1 MTFVGC
7 KTVLNSAGRIAVSI
21 LKSIQPELQ
30 HIVDAMCA
38 VANVDITIV
47 DHNLCRMAGTGR
59 LSLEQDSPVP
69 ENSAFSRCLATG
81 KQYFISDPESNPV
94 CLKCSKFGR
103 CGELAELCIPIKLG
117 GQTIGVLGM
126 CAFSEQARDNF
137 VRNFKHYIQFE
148 HQLSLIISSML
159 NEHRYGMLAEHQSS
173 ELDTLINAID
183 RGIVILSES
192 GSPLT
197 VNRYLMN
204 KLALSDHAIPD
215 LETLVGKKNAEWMRG
230 KGFEGEFGP
239 VRLGEDDYIISA
251 NPIFIRERQT
261 GVVLV
266 FSDFGRMQASVL
278 KAERK
283 SDIVTFSAI
292 IGESKVLDRARRR
305 AQEVAGTDA
314 SVFLYGET
322 GVGKEVFARAIHFA
336 SRRKS
341 DVFMPVNCS
350 AIPDTLVESELFGY
364 EKGAFTGAAASG
376 KLGLLEICK
385 SGTLFLDEVGDIPLS
400 VQIKLLRAIEE
411 KEIIRVGGARPLRVN
426 PRVVSTA
433 QSDLRQLIE
442 EKHFRQDLFYRL
454 NVVPIHIPP
463 LRERGGDIMLL
474 ANVFLKRYCNVYQK
488 DMAGFTDSC
497 AQLLQRYDFPG
508 NIREL
513 RNIVEYAVLF
523 ERGRQVTVECISEKL
538 SLPNKNALTLAEQ
551 LRVFEQTV
559 IERELLQAGDSL
571 RAKKEV
577 AQRLGISLTTLYR
590 KMGLPEE

>member
-1 MTFVGC
+1 M
-7 KTVLNSAGRIAVSI
+7 SI

-47 DHNLCRMAGTGR
+47 DHNLCRMAGTGP
-59 LSLEQDSPVP
+59 LSLEHGSPVP
-69 ENSAFSRCLATG
+69 ESSAFSHCLATG
-81 KQYFISDPESNPV
+81 EQYYISDPEENPV
-94 CLKCSKFGR
+94 CRRCSKYGR

-117 GQTIGVLGM
+117 GKTLGVLGM
-126 CAFSEQARDNF
+126 CAFSEHARDNF

-148 HQLSLIISSML
+148 NQLSLIISSML

-183 RGIVILSES
+183 RGIVILSDN

-197 VNRYLMN
+197 INRYLID
-204 KLALSDHAIPD
+204 KLGLPVHAIPD
-215 LETLVGKKNAEWMRG
+215 FETLVGKKNARWMRG

-251 NPIFIRERQT
+251 NPIFLRKRQV

-266 FSDFGRMQASVL
+266 FSDFGKMQASVL

-283 SDIVTFSAI
+283 GDVVTFSAI
-292 IGESKVLDRARRR
+292 IGESEILSRARSQ
-305 AQEVAGTDA
+305 AQEIAGTDA

-341 DVFMPVNCS
+341 DVFMPINCG
-350 AIPDTLVESELFGY
+350 AIPDALIESELFGY

-385 SGTLFLDEVGDIPLS
+385 NGTLFLDEVGDIPLS
-400 VQIKLLRAIEE
+400 MQIKLLRTIEE
-411 KEIIRVGGARPLRVN
+411 KEIMRVGGSRPLRVN
-426 PRVVSTA
+426 PRVISAA
-433 QSDLRQLIE
+433 QSDLCHLLE
-442 EKHFRQDLFYRL
+442 EKNFRKDLFYRL

-463 LRERGGDIMLL
+463 LRERGGDVMLL
-474 ANVFLKRYCNVYQK
+474 ANAFLKRYCGVYQK
-488 DMAGFTDSC
+488 DIAGFTDSC

-523 ERGRQVTVECISEKL
+523 ERGRYVTADCISEKL
-538 SLPNKNALTLAEQ
+538 SLSKKSRLTLAEQ
-551 LRVFEQTV
+551 LREFERAV

-577 AQRLGISLTTLYR
+577 ARRLGISLTTLYR
-590 KMGLPEE
+590 KMGLSEEV

>member
-1 MTFVGC
+1 M
-7 KTVLNSAGRIAVSI
+7 SI

-47 DHNLCRMAGTGR
+47 DHNLCRMAGTGP
-59 LSLEQDSPVP
+59 LALEHGSPVP
-69 ENSAFSRCLATG
+69 ENSAFSHCLATG
-81 KQYFISDPESNPV
+81 EQYYISDPGENPV
-94 CLKCSKFGR
+94 CRKCSKYGR

-117 GQTIGVLGM
+117 GKTIGVLGM
-126 CAFSEQARDNF
+126 CAFSEHARENF
-137 VRNFKHYIQFE
+137 VRNFRHYIQFE
-148 HQLSLIISSML
+148 NQLSLIISSML

-183 RGIVILSES
+183 RGIVILSEN
-192 GSPLT
+192 GSPVT
-197 VNRYLMN
+197 INRYLMD
-204 KLALSDHAIPD
+204 KLGLSAHVIPD
-215 LETLVGKKNAEWMRG
+215 FEMLVGKKNAGWMRG

-251 NPIFIRERQT
+251 NPIFLRKRQA
-261 GVVLV
+261 GAVLV
-266 FSDFGRMQASVL
+266 FSDFGKMQASVL

-283 SDIVTFSAI
+283 SDVVTFSAI
-292 IGESKVLDRARRR
+292 IGESEALSRARSQ

-336 SRRKS
+336 SRRKN
-341 DVFMPVNCS
+341 DVFMPINCS
-350 AIPDTLVESELFGY
+350 AIPDALIESELFGY

-385 SGTLFLDEVGDIPLS
+385 NGTLFLDEVGDIPPS
-400 VQIKLLRAIEE
+400 MQIKLLRTIEE
-411 KEIIRVGGARPLRVN
+411 KEIMRVGGARPLRVN
-426 PRVVSTA
+426 PRVISAA
-433 QSDLRQLIE
+433 QSDLRHLLE
-442 EKHFRQDLFYRL
+442 EKSFRKDLFYRL

-463 LRERGGDIMLL
+463 LRERAGDIMLL
-474 ANVFLKRYCNVYQK
+474 ANAFLKRYCGVYQK
-488 DMAGFTDSC
+488 DLAGFTDSC
-497 AQLLQRYDFPG
+497 ARLLQRYDFPG

-523 ERGRQVTVECISEKL
+523 ERGRYITAECISEKL
-538 SLPNKNALTLAEQ
+538 SLSTKSCLTLAEQ
-551 LRVFEQTV
+551 LREFERAV

-590 KMGLPEE
+590 KMGLSEDLA

>member
-1 MTFVGC
+1 M
-7 KTVLNSAGRIAVSI
+7 SI

-38 VANVDITIV
+38 VANIDITIV
-47 DHNLCRMAGTGR
+47 DHNLSRMAGTGR
-59 LSLEQDSPVP
+59 LSLEHGSPVP
-69 ENSAFSRCLATG
+69 ENSAFSHCLATG
-81 KQYFISDPESNPV
+81 KQYYISDPDDNPV
-94 CLKCSKFGR
+94 CRGCSKFGR

-117 GQTIGVLGM
+117 GKTIGVLGI
-126 CAFSEQARDNF
+126 CAFSEHARDNF
-137 VRNFKHYIQFE
+137 VRNFKNYIQFE
-148 HQLSLIISSML
+148 NQLSLIISSML

-183 RGIVILSES
+183 RGIVILSEN
-192 GSPLT
+192 GSPVT
-197 VNRYLMN
+197 INRYLMDR
-204 KLALSDHAIPD
+204 LGFSAHTIPNF
-215 LETLVGKKNAEWMRG
+215 EMLVGKKNAEWMRN

-239 VRLGEDDYIISA
+239 VRLAGDDYIISA
-251 NPIFIRERQT
+251 NPIFLRKQQV

-266 FSDFGRMQASVL
+266 FSDFGKMQASVL
-278 KAERK
+278 QAERK
-283 SDIVTFSAI
+283 SEVVNFSAI
-292 IGESKVLDRARRR
+292 IGESEVLSRARSQ

-341 DVFMPVNCS
+341 DVFMPINCS
-350 AIPDTLVESELFGY
+350 AIPDALIESELFGY
-364 EKGAFTGAAASG
+364 EKGAFTGAATSG

-385 SGTLFLDEVGDIPLS
+385 NGTLFLDEVGDIPLS
-400 VQIKLLRAIEE
+400 MQIKLLRTIEE
-411 KEIIRVGGARPLRVN
+411 KEIMRVGGSRPLRVN
-426 PRVVSTA
+426 PRVISAA
-433 QSDLRQLIE
+433 QSDLHQLLE
-442 EKHFRQDLFYRL
+442 EKNFRKDLFYRL

-474 ANVFLKRYCNVYQK
+474 ANVFLKRYCSVYQK
-488 DMAGFTDSC
+488 DIAGFTDSC

-523 ERGRQVTVECISEKL
+523 ERGRYVTTECICEKL
-538 SLPNKNALTLAEQ
+538 SLSRKSDLTLAEQ
-551 LRVFEQTV
+551 LREFERAV

-571 RAKKEV
+571 RAKKEI

-590 KMGLPEE
+590 KMGLSEDFA

>member
-1 MTFVGC
+1 M
-7 KTVLNSAGRIAVSI
+7 SI

-47 DHNLCRMAGTGR
+47 DHTLCRMAGTGP
-59 LSLEQDSPVP
+59 LSLENNSPVP
-69 ENSAFSRCLATG
+69 ENSAFSHCLATG
-81 KQYFISDPESNPV
+81 EQYYISDPDGDVV
-94 CLKCSKFGR
+94 CRGCSKYGR

-117 GQTIGVLGM
+117 GKMLGVLGM
-126 CAFSEQARDNF
+126 CAFSEHARDNF
-137 VRNFKHYIQFE
+137 VRNFHHYIQFE
-148 HQLSLIISSML
+148 NQLSLIISSML

-173 ELDTLINAID
+173 ELDTLINALD
-183 RGIVILSES
+183 RGIVILSEN
-192 GSPLT
+192 GTPVT
-197 VNRYLMN
+197 INRYLIE
-204 KLALSDHAIPD
+204 KLRLSDRVAPD
-215 LETLVGKKNAEWMRG
+215 IETLVGKKNAQWMRS

-239 VRLGEDDYIISA
+239 MRLGDDDYIISA
-251 NPIFIRERQT
+251 NPIILRKRQA

-266 FSDFGRMQASVL
+266 FSDFSKMQASVL

-283 SDIVTFSAI
+283 SDVVTFSAI
-292 IGESKVLDRARRR
+292 IGESESLSRARSR
-305 AQEVAGTDA
+305 AQEVAATDA

-336 SRRKS
+336 SRRKG
-341 DVFMPVNCS
+341 DVFMPINCS
-350 AIPDTLVESELFGY
+350 AIPDALIESELFGY

-400 VQIKLLRAIEE
+400 MQIKLLRTIEE
-411 KEIIRVGGARPLRVN
+411 KEIMRVGGARPLRVN
-426 PRVVSTA
+426 PRVISAA
-433 QSDLRQLIE
+433 QSDLHHLM
-442 EKHFRQDLFYRL
+442 EKNNFRKDLFYRL

-463 LRERGGDIMLL
+463 LRERGGDVILL
-474 ANVFLKRYCNVYQK
+474 ANAFLQRYCGVYQK
-488 DMAGFTDSC
+488 DIVGFTDSC
-497 AQLLQRYDFPG
+497 LQLLKRYDFPG

-523 ERGRQVTVECISEKL
+523 ERGRYITAECIAEKI
-538 SLPNKNALTLAEQ
+538 SISKKNSLTLADQ
-551 LRVFEQTV
+551 LREFERAV

-571 RAKKEV
+571 HAKKEI

-590 KMGLPEE
+590 KMGLSEDKARTMIMDG

>member
-1 MTFVGC
+1 M
-7 KTVLNSAGRIAVSI
+7 SI

-47 DHNLCRMAGTGR
+47 DHNLCRMAGTGP
-59 LSLEQDSPVP
+59 LSLKHDSAVP
-69 ENSAFSRCLATG
+69 ENSAFSHCLATG
-81 KQYFISDPESNPV
+81 EQYYISDPGDNPV
-94 CLKCSKFGR
+94 CRGCSKYGR

-117 GQTIGVLGM
+117 GKMLGVLGM
-126 CAFSEQARDNF
+126 CAFSEHARDNF
-137 VRNFKHYIQFE
+137 VRNFHHYIQFE
-148 HQLSLIISSML
+148 NQLSRIISAML

-173 ELDTLINAID
+173 ELDTLINALD

-192 GSPLT
+192 GTPVT
-197 VNRYLMN
+197 INRYLMD
-204 KLALSDHAIPD
+204 KLRLPDHAIPN
-215 LETLVGKKNAEWMRG
+215 LETLVGKKNAEWMRS

-239 VRLGEDDYIISA
+239 MRLGEDDYIVSA
-251 NPIFIRERQT
+251 NPIILRKRQA

-266 FSDFGRMQASVL
+266 FSDFSRMQASVL

-283 SDIVTFSAI
+283 SDVVTFSAI
-292 IGESKVLDRARRR
+292 IGESEALSRARSR

-314 SVFLYGET
+314 AVFLYGET

-336 SRRKS
+336 SRRKN
-341 DVFMPVNCS
+341 DVFMPINCS
-350 AIPDTLVESELFGY
+350 AIPDALIESELFGY

-385 SGTLFLDEVGDIPLS
+385 NGTLFLDEVGDIPLS
-400 VQIKLLRAIEE
+400 MQIKLLRTIEE
-411 KEIIRVGGARPLRVN
+411 KEIMRVGGARPLRVN
-426 PRVVSTA
+426 PRVISAA
-433 QSDLRQLIE
+433 QSDLHNLLE
-442 EKHFRQDLFYRL
+442 EKSFRKDLFYRL

-463 LRERGGDIMLL
+463 LRERDGDVMLL
-474 ANVFLKRYCNVYQK
+474 ANAFLKRYCSVYQK
-488 DMAGFTDSC
+488 DITGFTDSC
-497 AQLLQRYDFPG
+497 ARLLQQYDFPG

-523 ERGRQVTVECISEKL
+523 ERGQHVTATCIAEKISL
-538 SLPNKNALTLAEQ
+538 SKRSCLTLADQ
-551 LRVFEQTV
+551 LRAFERTV

-571 RAKKEV
+571 HAKKEV

-590 KMGLPEE
+590 KMGISANLA

>member
-1 MTFVGC
+1 MS
-7 KTVLNSAGRIAVSI
+7 VLQ
-21 LKSIQPELQ
+21 SIQPELQ
-30 HIVDAMCA
+30 HIVEAMCA

-47 DHNLCRMAGTGR
+47 DHNLCRMAGTGP
-59 LSLEQDSPVP
+59 LSVEHGSAVP
-69 ENSAFSRCLATG
+69 ENSAFSHCLSTG
-81 KQYFISDPESNPV
+81 EQYFISDPESNAV
-94 CLKCSKFGR
+94 CLNCSKFGR

-117 GQTIGVLGM
+117 GKTIGVLGM

-183 RGIVILSES
+183 RGIVILSEN
-192 GSPLT
+192 GSPVT
-197 VNRYLMN
+197 VNRYLVN
-204 KLALSDHAIPD
+204 KLALSPHAVPD

-251 NPIFIRERQT
+251 NPIFIRKRQT

-292 IGESKVLDRARRR
+292 IGESKALSRARSR

-336 SRRKS
+336 SRRRG

-350 AIPDTLVESELFGY
+350 AIPDALIESELFGY
-364 EKGAFTGAAASG
+364 EKGAFTGASTSG

-385 SGTLFLDEVGDIPLS
+385 NGTLFLDEVGDIPPPM
-400 VQIKLLRAIEE
+400 QIKLLRTIEE
-411 KEIIRVGGARPLRVN
+411 KEIMRVGGSRPLRVN
-426 PRVVSTA
+426 PRVISAA
-433 QSDLRQLIE
+433 QSDLHGLLD

-474 ANVFLKRYCNVYQK
+474 ANAFLKRYCNVYQK
-488 DMAGFTDSC
+488 DIAGFTDSC
-497 AQLLQRYDFPG
+497 TQLLQRYDYPG

-523 ERGRQVTVECISEKL
+523 ERRRQITVECVSEKL
-538 SLPNKNALTLAEQ
+538 PMPNKSTPTLTEQ
-551 LRVFEQTV
+551 LRAFEQAV
-559 IERELLQAGDSL
+559 IERELLQAGNSL

-590 KMGLPEE
+590 KLGLPEEGA